1 MQPLLRNWIIAFLIG
16 GVCFPL
22 FRPLGL
28 LQPSDSATEIAAEE
42 LSAQQRA
49 LRDEAAKQAL
59 AQAAAAAPAESD
71 QDESETAAANE
82 ELAPVGPHS
91 LQVQAN
97 DFSLLRVTVDGKPVF
112 NGQIKPGAKHSW
124 AGTDFVLWASNAG
137 AVEVLLDERFSG
149 LLGNAKD
156 ASGLRWPA
164 DHDLP
169 ITFIDLENPP
179 TGPAIPLF
187 YVVQPGDS
195 LSLIAQGFE
204 LETIQVAEANGIS
217 DADQIS
223 IGMRLAIPSRDG
235 RVPDKDSPQVTA
247 FISDE
252 EAIALANRPTI
263 VGRQTKLA
271 RQAPRNS
278 PYYKTTWVT
287 YYGRPNIPVMGIL
300 GEYDVETLASLLKE
314 QAAAYDEVNGNQLS
328 VTPAFHLVYGMAT
341 KWEGEDGSHLAFMDD
356 DEVKTYIEVA
366 QRENFA
372 VILDI
377 QIGALTPAASIE
389 KGLPWLKYDNVH
401 LGIDPE
407 FAKVHPGQEWPGL
420 PIGYV
425 TAEQVN
431 AVQRVIR
438 DYMVENQIEG
448 PRVLLVHQFQH
459 DMIHNKA
466 DLDWTIPQIDLT
478 LSVDGWG
485 PPSGKIHKY
494 NVLVDDDTE
503 FTAFKL
509 FYSWDEPLMN
519 EAQALGEE
527 PFGEAGF
534 IEITPNMIIYQ

>member
-1 MQPLLRNWIIAFLIG
+1 MQPLLRNWIIAFLVG
-16 GVCFPL
+16 GICFPL

-28 LQPSDSATEIAAEE
+28 LQPSDSATQIAAEE

-49 LRDEAAKQAL
+49 LRTEAEQQAAESEGNVTPTAPAQDEAA
-59 AQAAAAAPAESD
+59 S
-71 QDESETAAANE
+71 SEEAV
-82 ELAPVGPHS
+82 PVGAHS
-91 LQVQAN
+91 LQLHATG
-97 DFSLLRVTVDGKPVF
+97 FSLLRVAVDGKPVF
-112 NGQIKPGAKHSW
+112 NGQIKPGTKHSW
-124 AGTDFVLWASNAG
+124 AGQDFMLWASNGG

-149 LLGNAKD
+149 LLGDAKD
-156 ASGLRWPA
+156 ASGLHWPT
-164 DHDLP
+164 DHNLP
-169 ITFIDLENPP
+169 STFIDLENPP
-179 TGPAIPLF
+179 TGPAVPL
-187 YVVQPGDS
+187 YYIVQSGDS
-195 LSLIAQGFE
+195 LSLIAQGFA
-204 LETIQVAEANGIS
+204 LETVQVAEANGIT

-223 IGMRLAIPSRDG
+223 IGMRLAIPSRDALL
-235 RVPDKDSPQVTA
+235 PDKDSPQVTT

-263 VGRQTKLA
+263 VGRQTKRA

-287 YYGRPNIPVMGIL
+287 YYGRPNTPIMGIL
-300 GEYDVETLASLLKE
+300 GEYDPETLAGILKE
-314 QAAAYDEVNGNQLS
+314 QAAAYDEANGNQLS

-341 KWEGEDGSHLAFMDD
+341 KWEGQDGSHLAFMA
-356 DEVKTYIEVA
+356 DEEVETYIEVA
-366 QRENFA
+366 QRENFT

-377 QIGALTPAASIE
+377 QIGALTPAESIE

-420 PIGYV
+420 PVGYV

-431 AVQRVIR
+431 EVQRVIQG
-438 DYMVENQIEG
+438 YMVENKIEG

-459 DMIHNKA
+459 DMIRNKA
-466 DLDWTIPQIDLT
+466 ELDWSIPQIDLT

-494 NVLVDDDTE
+494 NVLVDNDSE
-503 FTAFKL
+503 FSAFKL

-527 PFGEAGF
+527 PFGQAGF

>member
-28 LQPSDSATEIAAEE
+28 LQPSDLATQIAAEE
-42 LSAQQRA
+42 LSIPQQEVPPPAQNQ
-49 LRDEAAKQAL
+49 LAASETIAEPTTQS
-59 AQAAAAAPAESD
+59 QDAPDAN
-71 QDESETAAANE
+71 TAAATP
-82 ELAPVGPHS
+82 AGPHS
-91 LQVQAN
+91 LQVHAN
-97 DFSLLRVTVDGKPVF
+97 GFSLLRVTIDGKPVF
-112 NGQIKPGAKHSW
+112 NGQIKPGTKHNWS
-124 AGTDFVLWASNAG
+124 GTDFVLWASNSG
-137 AVEVLLDERFSG
+137 AVEVLLDARFAG
-149 LLGNAKD
+149 RLGAAKD
-156 ASGLRWPA
+156 AAGLRWPTE
-164 DHDLP
+164 HELP
-169 ITFIDLENPP
+169 RTFIDLENPP
-179 TGPAIPLF
+179 SGPVIPL
-187 YVVQPGDS
+187 YYIVQSGDS
-195 LSLIAQGFE
+195 LSLIAQGFA
-204 LETIQVAEANGIS
+204 LETLRVAQANGIT

-223 IGMRLAIPSRDG
+223 SGMRLAIPSRDG
-235 RVPDKDSPQVTA
+235 QLPDKDSPQVAA
-247 FISDE
+247 FVSDDE
-252 EAIALANRPTI
+252 LTALANRPTI
-263 VGRQTKLA
+263 LERQTKRA

-287 YYGRPNIPVMGIL
+287 YYGRPNTPVMGIL
-300 GEYDVETLASLLKE
+300 GEYDVETLAGILKD
-314 QAAAYDEVNGNQLS
+314 QAEAYDEANGKLLS

-341 KWEGEDGSHLAFMDD
+341 KWEGEDGSHLAFMAD
-356 DEVKTYIEVA
+356 DEVESYIKVA

-377 QIGALTPAASIE
+377 QIGALTPADSIE

-431 AVQRVIR
+431 EVQRVIR
-438 DYMVENQIEG
+438 DYMVEHKIKG
-448 PRVLLVHQFQH
+448 PRVLLVHQFQD

-466 DLDWTIPQIDLT
+466 ALDWSIAEIDLT

-494 NVLVDDDTE
+494 NALVDNESE
-503 FTAFKL
+503 FSAFKL

-527 PFGEAGF
+527 PFGAAGI